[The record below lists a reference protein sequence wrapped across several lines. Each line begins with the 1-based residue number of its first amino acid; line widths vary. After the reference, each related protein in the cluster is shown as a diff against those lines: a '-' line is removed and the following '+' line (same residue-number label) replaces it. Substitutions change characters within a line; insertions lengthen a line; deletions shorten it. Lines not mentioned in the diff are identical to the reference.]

1 MHRKFV
7 IVLFS
12 IQLLLWCIAVG
23 GPVYGQPSGGDTLRM
38 SLKETE
44 AQFLKNNLDLIIQHY
59 SVDQAQAQII
69 TARLFNNPDFSFANV
84 LYNPQTKRFFD
95 TSHDGG
101 EYSAQLSQLIQT
113 AGKRNKNIQLAQ
125 ISVQQARYQLFDL
138 LRTLRY
144 TLRNDF
150 YKVYFQ
156 EQSAQVYQEEIN
168 SLAKTLK
175 AFHEQYAK
183 GNIAQKEVLRIQS
196 QLYSLQS
203 ELNDLMNGIDD
214 TQSELKLMIRAKPSS
229 YVLPQVD
236 INLEGKNMVSDVPY
250 QRLIDSAYA
259 NRNDL
264 KVARSVVDYN
274 NINLKLQKATA
285 IPDVTLSLAYDK
297 QGSYIRDYSS
307 AGIAF
312 SLPFFNRN
320 QGGIKQS
327 RIAVDASKVQL
338 QSQQDQLES
347 ELANDYKGALRLE
360 NLYNSFDPK
369 FKQDFNH
376 LIQEVFKNYQKH
388 NIGLLEFLDFYD
400 SYKTNTLQLNNLQ
413 LNRISSLEQLNFAT
427 GTPFFNQ

>member
-1 MHRKFV
+1 MHTKFV

-12 IQLLLWCIAVG
+12 IQLSCIAIG
-23 GPVYGQPSGGDTLRM
+23 GKAFGQSTGGDTLRM

-44 AQFLKNNLDLIIQHY
+44 AQFLKNNLDLIVQHY
-59 SVDQAQAQII
+59 SIDQAQAQII

-84 LYNPQTKRFFD
+84 LYNPQTKKFFD

-101 EYSAQLSQLIQT
+101 EYSAQLSQLFQT
-113 AGKRNKNIQLAQ
+113 AGKRNKSIQLAQ
-125 ISVQQARYQLFDL
+125 IGVQQAQYQLFDL
-138 LRTLRY
+138 LRTLRF
-144 TLRNDF
+144 TLRSDF
-150 YKVYFQ
+150 YKIYFQ
-156 EQSAQVYQEEIN
+156 EQSAKVYQEEIN
-168 SLAKTLK
+168 SLAKTLSVFK
-175 AFHEQYAK
+175 EQYTK

-203 ELNDLMNGIDD
+203 ELNDLMDGIDD
-214 TQSELKLMIRAKPSS
+214 TQSELKLMIRAN
-229 YVLPQVD
+229 PQSFVVPVVD
-236 INLEGKNMVSDVPY
+236 INLEGKSVVSEVPY
-250 QRLIDSAYA
+250 QHLVDSANA
-259 NRNDL
+259 NRYDL
-264 KVARSVVDYN
+264 KVARSMVDYN
-274 NINLKLQKATA
+274 NINLKLQKANA
-285 IPDVTLSLAYDK
+285 VPDLTFSLAYDK

-307 AGIAF
+307 AGVAF

-320 QGGIKQS
+320 QGGIKQA

-338 QSQQDQLES
+338 QSAQDQLES
-347 ELANDYKGALRLE
+347 DIANDYKSALRLE

-388 NIGLLEFLDFYD
+388 NISLLEFLDFYD

-427 GTPFFNQ
+427 GTPFFNQQ

>member
-1 MHRKFV
+1 MHTKFV

-12 IQLLLWCIAVG
+12 IQLSCIAIG
-23 GPVYGQPSGGDTLRM
+23 GKAFGQSTGGDTLRM

-44 AQFLKNNLDLIIQHY
+44 AQFLKNNLDLIVQHY
-59 SVDQAQAQII
+59 SIDQAQAQII

-84 LYNPQTKRFFD
+84 LYNPQTKKFFD

-101 EYSAQLSQLIQT
+101 EYSAQLSQLFQT
-113 AGKRNKNIQLAQ
+113 AGKRNKSIQLAQ
-125 ISVQQARYQLFDL
+125 IGFQQAQYQLFDL
-138 LRTLRY
+138 LRTLRF
-144 TLRNDF
+144 TLRSDF
-150 YKVYFQ
+150 YKIYFQ
-156 EQSAQVYQEEIN
+156 EQSAKVYQEEIN
-168 SLAKTLK
+168 SLAKTLSVFK
-175 AFHEQYAK
+175 EQYTK

-203 ELNDLMNGIDD
+203 ELNDLIDGIDD
-214 TQSELKLMIRAKPSS
+214 TQSELKLMIRAN
-229 YVLPQVD
+229 PQSFVVPVVD
-236 INLEGKNMVSDVPY
+236 INLEGKSIVSEVPY
-250 QRLIDSAYA
+250 QHLVDSANA
-259 NRNDL
+259 NRYDL
-264 KVARSVVDYN
+264 KVARSMVDYN
-274 NINLKLQKATA
+274 NINLKLQKANA
-285 IPDVTLSLAYDK
+285 VPDLTFSLAYDK

-307 AGIAF
+307 AGVAF

-320 QGGIKQS
+320 QGGIKQA

-338 QSQQDQLES
+338 QSAQDQLES
-347 ELANDYKGALRLE
+347 DIANDYKSALRLE

-388 NIGLLEFLDFYD
+388 NISLLEFLDFYD

-427 GTPFFNQ
+427 GTPFFNQQ

>member
-1 MHRKFV
+1 MHHKFV

-12 IQLLLWCIAVG
+12 IQLWCMAVG
-23 GPVYGQPSGGDTLRM
+23 GIVFGQTPNSDTLSM
-38 SLKETE
+38 TLKETE
-44 AQFLKNNLDLIIQHY
+44 SQFLKNNLNLIIQHY
-59 SVDQAQAQII
+59 SIDQAQAQII

-84 LYNPQTKRFFD
+84 LYNPKTKRFFD

-113 AGKRNKNIQLAQ
+113 AGKRNKSIQLAQ
-125 ISVQQARYQLFDL
+125 ISAQQAQYQLFDL
-138 LRTLRY
+138 LRTLKF

-150 YKVYFQ
+150 YKIYFQ
-156 EQSAQVYQEEIN
+156 EQSARVYQEEIN

-175 AFHEQYAK
+175 VFQEQYSK

-203 ELNDLMNGIDD
+203 ELNDLMDSIDD
-214 TQSELKLMIRAKPSS
+214 TQSELKLMIRAKPSA
-229 YVLPQVD
+229 YIVPQVD
-236 INLEGKNMVSDVPY
+236 INLEGKSVVSEVPY
-250 QRLIDSAYA
+250 QHLIDSAYA
-259 NRNDL
+259 NRYDL

-285 IPDVTLSLAYDK
+285 VPDVTFSLAYDK

-320 QGGIKQS
+320 QGGIKQA

-388 NIGLLEFLDFYD
+388 NISLLEFLDFYD

>member
-1 MHRKFV
+1 MHSKFV

-12 IQLLLWCIAVG
+12 IQLWCIAVG
-23 GPVYGQPSGGDTLRM
+23 GKAFGQSPGSDTLRM
-38 SLKETE
+38 TLKETE
-44 AQFLKNNLDLIIQHY
+44 AQFLKNNLDLIVQHY
-59 SVDQAQAQII
+59 SIDQAQAQII

-84 LYNPQTKRFFD
+84 LYNPQTKKFFD

-101 EYSAQLSQLIQT
+101 EYSAQLSQLFQT
-113 AGKRNKNIQLAQ
+113 AGKRNKSIQLAQ
-125 ISVQQARYQLFDL
+125 IGVQQAQYQLFDL
-138 LRTLRY
+138 LRTLRF
-144 TLRNDF
+144 TLRSDF
-150 YKVYFQ
+150 YKIYFQ
-156 EQSAQVYQEEIN
+156 EQSAKVYQEEIN
-168 SLAKTLK
+168 SLAKTLSV
-175 AFHEQYAK
+175 FQEQYTK

-203 ELNDLMNGIDD
+203 ELNDLMDGIDD
-214 TQSELKLMIRAKPSS
+214 TQSELKLMIRAN
-229 YVLPQVD
+229 PQSFVVPVVD
-236 INLEGKNMVSDVPY
+236 INLEGKSVVSEVPY
-250 QRLIDSAYA
+250 QHLVDSAYA
-259 NRNDL
+259 NRYDL

-274 NINLKLQKATA
+274 NINLKLQKANA
-285 IPDVTLSLAYDK
+285 VPDLTFSLAYDK
-297 QGSYIRDYSS
+297 QGSYVRDYSS

-320 QGGIKQS
+320 QGGIKQA

-347 ELANDYKGALRLE
+347 DIANDYKGALRLE

-388 NIGLLEFLDFYD
+388 NISLLEFLDFYE

>member
-1 MHRKFV
+1 MHPKFV

-12 IQLLLWCIAVG
+12 IQLWCMVVG
-23 GPVYGQPSGGDTLRM
+23 GNVFGQSPDSDTLRM
-38 SLKETE
+38 TLKETE
-44 AQFLKNNLDLIIQHY
+44 AQFLKNNLDLIVQHY
-59 SVDQAQAQII
+59 SIDQAQAQII

-84 LYNPQTKRFFD
+84 LYNPQTKKFFD

-101 EYSAQLSQLIQT
+101 EYSAQLSQLFQT
-113 AGKRNKNIQLAQ
+113 AGKRNKSIQLAQ
-125 ISVQQARYQLFDL
+125 IGVQQAQYQLFDL
-138 LRTLRY
+138 LRTLRF
-144 TLRNDF
+144 TLRSDF
-150 YKVYFQ
+150 YKIYFQ
-156 EQSAQVYQEEIN
+156 EQSAKVYQEEIN

-175 AFHEQYAK
+175 VFQEQYTK

-203 ELNDLMNGIDD
+203 ELNDLMDGIDD
-214 TQSELKLMIRAKPSS
+214 TQSELKLMIRAN
-229 YVLPQVD
+229 PQSFVIPVVD
-236 INLEGKNMVSDVPY
+236 INLEGKSIVAEVPY
-250 QRLIDSAYA
+250 QHLVDSAYA
-259 NRNDL
+259 NRYDL

-274 NINLKLQKATA
+274 NINLKLQKANA
-285 IPDVTLSLAYDK
+285 VPDLTFSLAYDK
-297 QGSYIRDYSS
+297 QGSYVRDYSS

-320 QGGIKQS
+320 QGGIKQA

-347 ELANDYKGALRLE
+347 DIANDYKGALRLE

-388 NIGLLEFLDFYD
+388 NISLLEFLDFYD

>member
-1 MHRKFV
+1 MHHKFV

-12 IQLLLWCIAVG
+12 IQLWCMAVG
-23 GPVYGQPSGGDTLRM
+23 GTVFGQTPNSDTL
-38 SLKETE
+38 SVTLKETE
-44 AQFLKNNLDLIIQHY
+44 SQFLKNNLDLIIQHY
-59 SVDQAQAQII
+59 SIDQAQAQII

-84 LYNPQTKRFFD
+84 LYNPKTKRFFD

-113 AGKRNKNIQLAQ
+113 AGKRNKSIQLAQ
-125 ISVQQARYQLFDL
+125 ISAQQAQYQLFDL
-138 LRTLRY
+138 LRTLKF

-150 YKVYFQ
+150 YKIYFQ
-156 EQSAQVYQEEIN
+156 EQSARVYQEEIN

-175 AFHEQYAK
+175 VFQEQYSK

-203 ELNDLMNGIDD
+203 ELNDLMDSIDD
-214 TQSELKLMIRAKPSS
+214 TQSELKLMIRAKPSA
-229 YVLPQVD
+229 YIVPQVD
-236 INLEGKNMVSDVPY
+236 INLEGKSVVSEVPY
-250 QRLIDSAYA
+250 QHLIDSAYA
-259 NRNDL
+259 NRYDL

-285 IPDVTLSLAYDK
+285 VPDVTFSLAYDK

-320 QGGIKQS
+320 QGGIKQA

-376 LIQEVFKNYQKH
+376 LIQEVIKNYQKH
-388 NIGLLEFLDFYD
+388 NISLLEFLDFYD

>member
-1 MHRKFV
+1 
-7 IVLFS
+7 
-12 IQLLLWCIAVG
+12 
-23 GPVYGQPSGGDTLRM
+23 
-38 SLKETE
+38 
-44 AQFLKNNLDLIIQHY
+44 
-59 SVDQAQAQII
+59 
-69 TARLFNNPDFSFANV
+69 
-84 LYNPQTKRFFD
+84 PQTKRFFD

-125 ISVQQARYQLFDL
+125 ISAQQAQYQLFDL
-138 LRTLRY
+138 LRTLRF

-150 YKVYFQ
+150 YKIYFQ
-156 EQSAQVYQEEIN
+156 QQSARVYQEEIN

-175 AFHEQYAK
+175 VFREQYSK

-203 ELNDLMNGIDD
+203 EYNDLMDSIDN
-214 TQSELKLMIRAKPSS
+214 TESELKLMIKANPKS
-229 YVLPQVD
+229 YIAPQLDVD
-236 INLEGKNMVSDVPY
+236 LDGKQVVADVPY
-250 QRLIDSAYA
+250 QRLVDSAYA
-259 NRNDL
+259 NRYDL
-264 KVARSVVDYN
+264 KAARAAVDYS
-274 NINLKLQKATA
+274 NINLQLQKANA
-285 IPDVTLSLAYDK
+285 VPDVSFQLAYDK
-297 QGSYIRDYSS
+297 QGSYIRNYSS
-307 AGIAF
+307 AGLAF

-320 QGGIKQS
+320 QGAIKQA

-360 NLYNSFDPK
+360 NLYNSFDPA
-369 FKQDFNH
+369 FKADFNH

-388 NIGLLEFLDFYD
+388 NISLLEFLDFYD

-427 GTPFFNQ
+427 GTPFFNK

>member
-1 MHRKFV
+1 MHSKFV

-12 IQLLLWCIAVG
+12 IQLWCIAVG
-23 GPVYGQPSGGDTLRM
+23 GRAFGQSPGSDTLKM
-38 SLKETE
+38 TLKETE

-59 SVDQAQAQII
+59 SIDQAQAQII

-84 LYNPQTKRFFD
+84 LYNPQTKKFFD

-101 EYSAQLSQLIQT
+101 EYSAQLSQLFQT
-113 AGKRNKNIQLAQ
+113 AGKRNKSIQLAQ
-125 ISVQQARYQLFDL
+125 IGVQQAQYQLFDL
-138 LRTLRY
+138 LRTLRF
-144 TLRNDF
+144 TLRSDF
-150 YKVYFQ
+150 YKIYFQ
-156 EQSAQVYQEEIN
+156 EQSAKVYQEEIN
-168 SLAKTLK
+168 SLAKTLTV
-175 AFHEQYAK
+175 FQEQYTK

-203 ELNDLMNGIDD
+203 ELNDLMDSIDD
-214 TQSELKLMIRAKPSS
+214 TQSELKLMIRAN
-229 YVLPQVD
+229 PQSFVTPVVD
-236 INLEGKNMVSDVPY
+236 INLEGKSLVSDVPY
-250 QRLIDSAYA
+250 QHLIDSANA
-259 NRNDL
+259 NRYDL
-264 KVARSVVDYN
+264 KVARSMVDYN
-274 NINLKLQKATA
+274 NINLKLQKANA
-285 IPDVTLSLAYDK
+285 VPDLTFSLAYDK

-320 QGGIKQS
+320 QGGIKQA

-347 ELANDYKGALRLE
+347 DIANDYKGALRLE

-388 NIGLLEFLDFYD
+388 NISLLEFLDFYD

-413 LNRISSLEQLNFAT
+413 LNRINSLEQLNFAT
-427 GTPFFNQ
+427 GTPFFNQQ

>member
-1 MHRKFV
+1 MHHKFV

-12 IQLLLWCIAVG
+12 IQLWCMAVG
-23 GPVYGQPSGGDTLRM
+23 GSVFGQTPNSDTL
-38 SLKETE
+38 SVTLKETE
-44 AQFLKNNLDLIIQHY
+44 SQFLKNNLDLIIQHY
-59 SVDQAQAQII
+59 SIDQAQAQII

-84 LYNPQTKRFFD
+84 LYNPKTKRFFD

-113 AGKRNKNIQLAQ
+113 AGKRNKSIQLAQ
-125 ISVQQARYQLFDL
+125 ISAQQAQYQLFDL
-138 LRTLRY
+138 LRTLKF

-150 YKVYFQ
+150 YKIYFQ
-156 EQSAQVYQEEIN
+156 EQSARVYQEEIN

-175 AFHEQYAK
+175 VFQEQYSK

-203 ELNDLMNGIDD
+203 ELNDLMDSIDD
-214 TQSELKLMIRAKPSS
+214 TQSELKLMIRAKPSA
-229 YVLPQVD
+229 YIVPQVD
-236 INLEGKNMVSDVPY
+236 INLEGKSIVAEVPY
-250 QRLIDSAYA
+250 QHLVDSAYA
-259 NRNDL
+259 NRYDL
-264 KVARSVVDYN
+264 KVALSVVDYN

-285 IPDVTLSLAYDK
+285 VPDVTFSLAYDK

-320 QGGIKQS
+320 QGGIKQA

-347 ELANDYKGALRLE
+347 ELANDYKEALRLE
-360 NLYNSFDPK
+360 NLYNGFDPK

-388 NIGLLEFLDFYD
+388 NISLLEFLDFYD